1 MLGGNRLALEEIVS
15 SIQTRLLCV
24 DILAESLSE
33 RKKDCPAISS
43 LIMDEVDEIEQF
55 LSDVY
60 TLISCEMKGTVI
72 QI

>member
-1 MLGGNRLALEEIVS
+1 MLGGNRLALEEIVG